1 MRARLFLCLII
12 LRAVTMAQ
20 QMRAEAEQV
29 LPYRHWWGLL
39 GCAALMG
46 VILAL
51 GPYSEGLLLEPDRGD
66 MWYFWQLAEPSVMT
80 RLMAWVPFCLH
91 WIAMWYL
98 ISKGRS
104 ERPKYVFGLHKFNLQ
119 AIAVNA
125 FFIVWHILQTKIWYD
140 GLAQDTHEATSMGSV
155 VIMLFAILLME
166 NRRRGLFFGHKFK
179 FMYEAGEVA
188 RRYHGYYFSWAI
200 IYTFW
205 YHPVE
210 LTQGHLAG
218 FAYMFLLFLQ
228 GSLFFTKFHVNRWW
242 TMSLEFLFTVHGALV
257 AWYIMQTGQNGP
269 WSMFLFG
276 GVTLFLVTQ
285 MHGLG
290 LSRKGKLIIATP
302 LIAVMAVFYLT
313 YPETTTLL
321 PRVPMINYIGTLL
334 VMITIWVL
342 LRFGNLVQWLRGN
355 STPLRDAS

>member
-1 MRARLFLCLII
+1 
-12 LRAVTMAQ
+12 MAEQ
-20 QMRAEAEQV
+20 LSTDTAQV

-66 MWYFWQLAEPSVMT
+66 MWYFWQLQDPTIWT
-80 RLMAWVPFCLH
+80 RLAAWVPFTFH
-91 WIAMWYL
+91 WMAMWFL
-98 ISKGRS
+98 ISRGRS
-104 ERPKYVFGLHKFNLQ
+104 ERPTYVFGLHSFNLW
-119 AIAVNA
+119 ALAVNA
-125 FFIVWHILQTKIWYD
+125 FFILLHIVQTKVFYD

-166 NRRRGLFFGHKFK
+166 NRRRGLIFGKK
-179 FMYEAGEVA
+179 IPFMFEAGDTV

-218 FAYMFLLFLQ
+218 FAYMMLLFLQ
-228 GSLFFTKFHVNRWW
+228 GSLFFTRYHTNRWW
-242 TMSLEFLFTVHGALV
+242 TVSLEILFTIHGALV
-257 AWYIMQTGQNGP
+257 AYFILQTGQNGP

-276 GVTLFLVTQ
+276 GVMIFLITQ

-290 LSRKGKLIIATP
+290 LSRRGKLIITLP
-302 LIAVMAVFYLT
+302 LLTVLITFYANFPDTLS
-313 YPETTTLL
+313 LL
-321 PRVPMINYIGTLL
+321 PRVAMINYIGTVVVLIVVWL
-334 VMITIWVL
+334 L
-342 LRFGNLVQWLRGN
+342 LRFGNLVQWLR
-355 STPLRDAS
+355 R